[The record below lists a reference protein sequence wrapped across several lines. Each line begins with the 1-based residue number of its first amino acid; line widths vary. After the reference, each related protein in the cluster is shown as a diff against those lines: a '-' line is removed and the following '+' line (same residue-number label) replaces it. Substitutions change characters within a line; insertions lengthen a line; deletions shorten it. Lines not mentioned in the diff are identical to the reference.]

1 MSTAAHASALLRPSR
16 RRRARC
22 RCRRR
27 AGVPEPALGK
37 RAAQRQRKTA
47 AIVEAATQLFRS
59 RGYESVT
66 TQQIAEAA
74 RVTNGA
80 FFRHVGSKSDLL
92 VRVVNDQLRTGHD
105 RALASLEEGA
115 DPTQAILDLMVPLRD
130 LSLEHPELATAYIR
144 EVVFA
149 RSTLTEGS
157 LEQIDRM
164 RFAIER
170 ILRHADAAADA
181 DRAGQRPADY
191 CAFAADTVF
200 SSICIELVRASLG
213 RSDVLSLPERFRTMI
228 TRLVEMLLR

>member
-1 MSTAAHASALLRPSR
+1 MSTAAHASASSAHRV
-16 RRRARC
+16 A
-22 RCRRR
+22 
-27 AGVPEPALGK
+27 AGPAADAADAVAPEPSLGT

-47 AIVEAATQLFRS
+47 AIVEAATQLFRT

-66 TQQIAEAA
+66 TQQIADTAG
-74 RVTNGA
+74 VTNGA